1 MGGNAFK
8 GTVKEKLFKIA
19 FKSFLTLTSVLPP
32 DDSISGHDCYG
43 GVEGS
48 TLLLLPPSS
57 CWHEPVSPADNFSL
71 LFSETMLMSS
81 QCISM
86 HLKT

>member
-1 MGGNAFK
+1 MEGNAFK

-48 TLLLLPPSS
+48 TLLYS
-57 CWHEPVSPADNFSL
+57 C
-71 LFSETMLMSS
+71 
-81 QCISM
+81 
-86 HLKT
+86 